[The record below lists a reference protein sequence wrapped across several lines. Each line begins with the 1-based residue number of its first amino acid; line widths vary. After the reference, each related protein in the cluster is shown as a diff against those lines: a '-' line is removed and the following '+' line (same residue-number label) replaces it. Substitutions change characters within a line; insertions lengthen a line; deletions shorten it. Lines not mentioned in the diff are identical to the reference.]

1 MKKKW
6 KTKTKTWKKKKIK
19 NKSKER
25 KQENRINFHKKL
37 CFMNFEWNNYCGDIH
52 IHFNLCIRISEYN
65 VQFDEMG
72 NQ

>member
-37 CFMNFEWNNYCGDIH
+37 CFMNFEFNNYCGDIYTLTYVYAFPN
-52 IHFNLCIRISEYN
+52 IMFNSTKWEIN
-65 VQFDEMG
+65 D
-72 NQ
+72 